1 MKIGQKGLQ
10 LIKDF
15 EGWYSTP
22 YRDPIGIATIGY
34 GFTYYLPNRRK
45 VKMDDPPLTRIEG
58 EAMLLEILS
67 NYENDVKRLLMKK
80 LNQNQFDAL
89 VSFTY
94 NLGATNLGRS
104 TLLRK
109 INTNPEDTRIVEE
122 FLKWNKAGGKILPGL
137 IRRRQAESDLYFS

>member
-34 GFTYYLPNRRK
+34 GFTYYIPNRRK

-80 LNQNQFDAL
+80 IK
-89 VSFTY
+89 SK
-94 NLGATNLGRS
+94 S
-104 TLLRK
+104 
-109 INTNPEDTRIVEE
+109 
-122 FLKWNKAGGKILPGL
+122 
-137 IRRRQAESDLYFS
+137 IRCISVFYLQSWRN

>member
-1 MKIGQKGLQ
+1 MKIGQKGIQ

-15 EGWYSTP
+15 EGWYSAP
-22 YRDPIGIATIGY
+22 YRDPIGIPTIGY
-34 GFTYYLPNRRK
+34 GFTYYLSDRRK
-45 VKMDDPPLTRIEG
+45 VKMDDPPLTRIKG

-67 NYENDVKRLLMKK
+67 NYEDDVKRLLVRQ

-94 NLGATNLGRS
+94 NLGATNLGKS
-104 TLLRK
+104 TLIKK

-122 FLKWNKAGGKILPGL
+122 FLKWNKAGGEILPGL

>member
-22 YRDPIGIATIGY
+22 YRDPIGIAAIGY

-94 NLGATNLGRS
+94 NLGATNLARS
-104 TLLRK
+104 TLLKK

>member
-58 EAMLLEILS
+58 EVMLLEILS

-94 NLGATNLGRS
+94 N
-104 TLLRK
+104 
-109 INTNPEDTRIVEE
+109 
-122 FLKWNKAGGKILPGL
+122 
-137 IRRRQAESDLYFS
+137 